1 MRIDNLSTYTT
12 DRPSIVR
19 RRANAYF
26 EIEVKIGGTK
36 PMRELIQATCK
47 AEALE
52 KARAKY
58 KYVRAV
64 VSLVPSKDE
73 KLQVKT
79 KVRRRRRK
87 KDPEQP
93 NNIVTYGDDD
103 PGSQGDDANSISTP
117 KDQAQ
122 A

>member
-1 MRIDNLSTYTT
+1 MKIDNLSTFTT
-12 DRPSIVR
+12 DRPSMVR

-79 KVRRRRRK
+79 KVRRRRKK
-87 KDPEQP
+87 KDS
-93 NNIVTYGDDD
+93 ID
-103 PGSQGDDANSISTP
+103 PSSQGDDANSISTP

>member
-1 MRIDNLSTYTT
+1 MKIDNLSTFTT

-19 RRANAYF
+19 RRANALF

-52 KARAKY
+52 KARTKY

-64 VSLVPSKDE
+64 VSLVPAKDE
-73 KLQVKT
+73 KLNST
-79 KVRRRRRK
+79 KLRRRRK
-87 KDPEQP
+87 KKDPI
-93 NNIVTYGDDD
+93 N
-103 PGSQGDDANSISTP
+103 PGSQGDDADSISTS
-117 KDQAQ
+117 KDQAEG
-122 A
+122 

>member
-1 MRIDNLSTYTT
+1 MKIDNLSTFTT

-19 RRANAYF
+19 RRANALF

-52 KARAKY
+52 KARTKY

-64 VSLVPSKDE
+64 VSLVPAKDE

-79 KVRRRRRK
+79 KVKRRRK
-87 KDPEQP
+87 KKDS
-93 NNIVTYGDDD
+93 ID
-103 PGSQGDDANSISTP
+103 PGSQGAAENSNSRTT
-117 KDQAQ
+117 DQAQ

>member
-1 MRIDNLSTYTT
+1 MNIDNLSTFTT
-12 DRPSIVR
+12 DRPSMVR
-19 RRANAYF
+19 RRANALF

-52 KARAKY
+52 KARTKY

-64 VSLVPSKDE
+64 VSLVPPKDE
-73 KLQVKT
+73 KLQLKT

-87 KDPEQP
+87 KDP
-93 NNIVTYGDDD
+93 I
-103 PGSQGDDANSISTP
+103 DASSTGNDADGISTP
-117 KDQAQ
+117 KDPAQ